1 MFFVFLGLTAL
12 PLQSLYVVRQ
22 GQLSNLN
29 SVKTMNQ
36 FIMSNAILTFFIV
49 PETKYKTD
57 LLVWHVDLAQ
67 LALHWI
73 LGDILHLQ
81 EGLY

>member
-1 MFFVFLGLTAL
+1 
-12 PLQSLYVVRQ
+12 
-22 GQLSNLN
+22 
-29 SVKTMNQ
+29 MNQ

-49 PETKYKTD
+49 PETKYNTD

-81 EGLY
+81 EGS

>member
-12 PLQSLYVVRQ
+12 PLQSLYVIRQ

-49 PETKYKTD
+49 PETKYNTD